1 LETEELENIEEVK
14 QVHTSIFAKPK
25 NLRRRKMV
33 NSIMLGLC
41 VVAAIISIL
50 PLFYI
55 FFYTTKSGIS
65 SVNFDFFTQMPKPVG
80 EAGGGM
86 ANGIVGTLIL
96 VSLGSVFGIP
106 IGILAGIYVTEYSGG
121 FFSNLVKFVTDVLS
135 GVPSIIIGIFAYGVI
150 VIPMQGFSA
159 IAGGFALGILM
170 IPTVTRITEEMLKLV
185 PQSLREASLALGV
198 SRWKTTLQVVLRT
211 ASGGIITGVL
221 LAIARAAGETAP
233 LLFTAFGN
241 RFWSTDLDQP
251 MASLP
256 VQIFNYAISP
266 FDDWHKQ
273 AWAGALVLII
283 IVFIVNLLVRI
294 ATRDKFADRA

>member
-1 LETEELENIEEVK
+1 LEENKTHASV
-14 QVHTSIFAKPK
+14 FAKPK
-25 NLRRRKMV
+25 NLRRRKIV
-33 NSIMLGLC
+33 NSIMLALC

-65 SVNFDFFTQMPKPVG
+65 SLNLDFFTQMPKPVG
-80 EAGGGM
+80 ETGGGM

-96 VSLGSVFGIP
+96 ISLGSIIGIP
-106 IGILAGIYVTEYSGG
+106 VGVLAGIYVTEYSGG
-121 FFSNLVKFVTDVLS
+121 IFSNLIKFVTDVLS

-150 VIPMQGFSA
+150 VIPMQGFSSL
-159 IAGGFALGILM
+159 AGGFALGILM
-170 IPTVTRITEEMLKLV
+170 IPTITRITEEMLKLV

-198 SRWKTTLQVVLRT
+198 SRWKTTLQIVLRT
-211 ASGGIITGVL
+211 ASGGIITGIL

-251 MASLP
+251 IASLP

-273 AWAGALVLII
+273 AWAGALVLISL
-283 IVFIVNLLVRI
+283 VFIVNLIVRI
-294 ATRDKFADRA
+294 VTRDKFANKA